1 MNIMALRFSSTT
13 SSASC
18 FSSALLV
25 FLALVLFAVPALA
38 DVCVWRDPE
47 RTMQKI
53 FPDARDYKTITV
65 KFTPENIGA
74 IEKQL
79 GARIEEPSQGGE
91 FNFYDIIGAVGGKP
105 RKVGTIIALAGK
117 GEYGVIEVVIGVD
130 NAGTILGAYI
140 QRSRER
146 VTKDLES
153 PAFLSQFKGK
163 TRADS
168 FEVGSTLNPASTDAA
183 EASRTVAS
191 VIRKMLVFYRVLDQ
205 QGEKNP

>member
-18 FSSALLV
+18 FRGALLV
-25 FLALVLFAVPALA
+25 FLALAVFAVPARA

-53 FPDARDYKTITV
+53 FPAARDYKTITV
-65 KFTPENIGA
+65 KFTPENVAA

-79 GARIEEPSQGGE
+79 GARIDEPSQGGE
-91 FNFYDIIGAVGGKP
+91 FSFYDIIGAVGGKP
-105 RKVGTIIALAGK
+105 HKIGTIIALAGK

-130 NAGTILGAYI
+130 GAGKILGAYI

-146 VTKDLES
+146 VTKDLEA
-153 PAFLSQFKGK
+153 PPFLGQFKGK
-163 TRADS
+163 TRASS
-168 FEVGSTLNPASTDAA
+168 FDVGSGVKPASADATA
-183 EASRTVAS
+183 ASGTVAN
-191 VIRKMLVFYRVLDQ
+191 VIRKMLIFYQVLEQ
-205 QGEKNP
+205 QGESRP